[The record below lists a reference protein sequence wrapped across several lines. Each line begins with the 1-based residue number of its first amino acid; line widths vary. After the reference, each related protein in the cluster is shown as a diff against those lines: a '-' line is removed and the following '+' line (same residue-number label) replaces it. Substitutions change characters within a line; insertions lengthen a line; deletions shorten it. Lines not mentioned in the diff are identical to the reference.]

1 MKAKYRQG
9 VGQRSIKMTAGGK
22 SISKDRNVPSK
33 TGGHIKTQGR
43 GTTGTR
49 RQPESMIGGNSMIGS
64 GSRRQLDHPEDISP
78 YEKEYNTD
86 ISQFLNSKQTFN
98 NSITTSTE
106 RDLDS
111 VGQGFGSRSRG

>member
-1 MKAKYRQG
+1 
-9 VGQRSIKMTAGGK
+9 
-22 SISKDRNVPSK
+22 
-33 TGGHIKTQGR
+33 
-43 GTTGTR
+43 
-49 RQPESMIGGNSMIGS
+49 MIGGNSMIGS
-64 GSRRQLDHPEDISP
+64 GSRRQLDHPEDIAP

-111 VGQGFGSRSRG
+111 VGHGFGEASRDRAQNNDSRLIQEFKNRGK

>member
-22 SISKDRNVPSK
+22 SMSKDRVPSK
-33 TGGHIKTQGR
+33 TGGQIKTQGR

-64 GSRRQLDHPEDISP
+64 GSRRQLDHPEDIAP

-111 VGQGFGSRSRG
+111 VG

>member
-22 SISKDRNVPSK
+22 SMSKDRNVPSK
-33 TGGHIKTQGR
+33 TGGQIKTQGR

-49 RQPESMIGGNSMIGS
+49 KQLESMIGGNSMIGS
-64 GSRRQLDHPEDISP
+64 SSRRHLEHPEDIAP

-98 NSITTSTE
+98 NSMTTSTE

-111 VGQGFGSRSRG
+111 VG